1 MKKFPEDFYYFGS
14 PDSVAIQDAEI
25 QDRVKRI
32 KKILKKKEKEN
43 PDDYSPCYIE
53 SGNTIVIGLR
63 EEDHKT
69 IIVCR
74 NFYQLDY
81 AFKEEQ

>member
-1 MKKFPEDFYYFGS
+1 MKKFPKDFYYFGS
-14 PDSVAIQDAEI
+14 PDCVVIHNEEI
-25 QDRVKRI
+25 QDRVRHI
-32 KKILKKKEKEN
+32 KKLLKKKEKEN
-43 PDDYSPCYIE
+43 PEDYSPCYIE
-53 SGNTIVIGLR
+53 SGNTIVIGMR
-63 EEDHKT
+63 EPDHKT